1 MKNIVQLLLISVLFF
16 SCGKEKK
23 KQTSKTEK
31 PFIEYTFNDHGK
43 DVNVPVTKT
52 PQRAVLFTP
61 HATEMFLSLG
71 LQDRIVFGSTEGDIS
86 PQFQKAFE
94 KIPNKQVGHGISI
107 AKENFLLLEPD
118 FVCGDSGYRV
128 DNIGTSKE
136 LIEKKIIP
144 FTLTPVNKSHAT
156 IEDVYNDIELI
167 GKVFKVENKA
177 SEVIANMKQTI
188 AKANIKQVANDKKIK
203 VMIAAISSSS
213 GGVWTYS
220 SLVTDLINR
229 ANGKNIFED
238 IPKAIDFVSFE
249 SIVERNPDI
258 VFVLRSKSRDVTME
272 KRKDLLRNHPSL
284 KVINAVKNNNIH
296 EVTFSEI
303 KPSVFNADFIVRMNK
318 LMYKK

>member
-1 MKNIVQLLLISVLFF
+1 MKNIIALLCSVVLLF

-23 KQTSKTEK
+23 KQVKKSEK

-43 DVNVPVTKT
+43 DVKVSVTKT

-61 HATEMFLSLG
+61 HATEMFLSLD
-71 LQDRIVFGSTEGDIS
+71 LQDRIIFGSTEGDIS
-86 PQFQKAFE
+86 PQFQEAFE

-107 AKENFLLLEPD
+107 AKENLLLLEPD

-136 LIEKKIIP
+136 LIEKNIIP

-156 IEDVYNDIELI
+156 IEDVYSDIELI
-167 GKVFKVENKA
+167 GKIFKVENKA
-177 SEVIANMKQTI
+177 SEVVANMKQTI
-188 AKANIKQVANDKKIK
+188 AKANIKQVAEDKKVK
-203 VMIAAISSSS
+203 VMIAAVSTSS

-220 SLVTDLINR
+220 SLVTDLINK

-272 KRKDLLRNHPSL
+272 ERKDLLRNHPSL

-318 LMYKK
+318 LMYSK